1 MGLFS
6 RFLSGEQET
15 PEESIEEAIKRS
27 NYYMKEAIR
36 GSKVGEIFDKDY
48 SSNLEEARKILD
60 KAIKKHHKEPSLYLQ
75 RAKVNF
81 LHGSKARGYIDIM
94 DCLKIDPENKEAHY
108 FRQNMQKVEQAVD
121 TTMNVLHPPV
131 MEKKDDVWEL
141 RDYEGKVIG
150 TGTQEEVSSQYL
162 KKLFNK

>member
-6 RFLSGEQET
+6 RFLSREQET

-27 NYYMKEAIR
+27 NFYMEEAIR
-36 GSKVGEIFDKDY
+36 GSKVGEIFDQDY

-60 KAIKKHHKEPSLYLQ
+60 RAIKKHRKEASLYLQ

-81 LHGSKARGYIDIM
+81 LHGSNARGYIDIM

-108 FRQNMQKVEQAVD
+108 FRENMQKVEQAVD
-121 TTMNVLHPPV
+121 NTMNVLHPPT
-131 MEKKDDVWEL
+131 MEKKGDVWEK
-141 RDYEGKVIG
+141 RNYKGEVIG
-150 TGTQEEVSSQYL
+150 RGTLQEVNSEYL